1 MKQSTYFHQSW
12 YVAAWS
18 RDIDRSL
25 TVHTILGESIVLF
38 RDSKG
43 TVAALENRCAHRHVP
58 LSAGALV
65 GDEVECAYHGLRYD
79 GTGQCV
85 RVPSQERVPSRAKVK
100 SYPIVE
106 RHGWVWIWMGAAEAA
121 DPTKIP
127 DFSKLSDPQYAATG
141 GTKLVRANY
150 ELITD
155 NLMDLS
161 HVGFVHRQTIGNAE
175 MGEKGTL
182 KVERSDTGV
191 RVTRWVI
198 DVPAPPTYIK
208 TGRVPADS
216 GIDRWQIIDFEPP
229 CYVHIHVGGV
239 ATGTGA
245 PEGHRDGGL
254 GIWVMNAMTPIDET
268 SSNYYWAIGRDFHPD
283 NPQLTA
289 FLHDEVSRT
298 FDEDLG
304 ILELQQKA
312 IAQHPDAQNV
322 DILAD
327 AGGVQARRLLRGL
340 IEDQQQCQSGSPV
353 PRRELAE

>member
-1 MKQSTYFHQSW
+1 MPSSVYLEQSW
-12 YVAAWS
+12 YVAGWS
-18 RDIDRSL
+18 RDIGASL
-25 TVHTILGESIVLF
+25 SKQTILGQQIVLF

-43 TVAALENRCAHRHVP
+43 QAFALEDRCAHRHVP

-65 GDEVECAYHGLRYD
+65 GDEVQCPYHGLRYD

-85 RVPSQERVPSRAKVK
+85 RVPSQERVPSRAKVR

-106 RHGWVWIWMGAAEAA
+106 RYGWAWIWMGAAEAA

-127 DFSKLSDPQYAATG
+127 DFSKLSDPAFAATG
-141 GTKLVRANY
+141 GTKLVHANY

-161 HVGFVHRQTIGNAE
+161 HVGFVHQNTIGNAE

-182 KVERSDTGV
+182 KVERADDGV

-198 DVPAPPTYIK
+198 DVPAPPTYVK
-208 TGRVPADS
+208 TGRMPTDS
-216 GIDRWQIIDFEPP
+216 GIDRWQIIDFVPP
-229 CYVHIHVGGV
+229 CYVLIYVGGV

-245 PEGHRDGGL
+245 PQGHRDGGI
-254 GIWVMNAMTPIDET
+254 GMWVMNAMTPIDET
-268 SSNYYWAIGRDFHPD
+268 HSHYYWAVGRDFHAD
-283 NPQLTA
+283 NEQLTK
-289 FLHDEVSRT
+289 FFYDEVSRT

-312 IAQHPDAQNV
+312 IIAHPQAAQV
-322 DILAD
+322 DIVAD

-340 IEDQQQCQSGSPV
+340 IDQESGA
-353 PRRELAE
+353 RTAQAAE